1 MRLRLLRQEG
11 RDLAVVCRL
20 PDRGGGGWL
29 WPRAAAL
36 APLALGKLEDEDPAA
51 GGAGGVPAQPLVDA
65 GGVERVAALGE
76 HAHGVAV
83 LEVGEADGALG
94 LLPLLRRRLLLLLP
108 LAAASGGD
116 VLDGGD
122 RAEHGLLDALVGGG
136 RVGPPPPRWST
147 RSARRGRCRARR

>member
-136 RVGPPPPRWST
+136 RVGRRRRSGST